1 MWVIFRHLIYIFR
14 SNDVIRLFISGNSMF
29 DELLIQILNV
39 VEITN
44 RMKNRTKNVNHHN
57 DLIEYG
63 ELSTNPTW

>member
-1 MWVIFRHLIYIFR
+1 
-14 SNDVIRLFISGNSMF
+14 MF

-44 RMKNRTKNVNHHN
+44 RKKNHTKNVNHHN